1 MKISHHELAAFIPLL
16 KDDTPKTLL
25 HIGCGQANPERLPEC
40 FKVGTWKELTLD
52 IDPRVQPDIVATITD
67 MTPVAADS
75 VDAVWSSHNLEHL
88 EGYQVHTAMQEIHRV
103 LKPGGFVLIT
113 LPDVQK
119 ICQIIANGGLEE
131 VLYRSPVGPITPL
144 DVLFGHQD
152 SIARG
157 NTYMAHRTAFDA
169 ARLSE
174 QLHKTGFNEI
184 RVRKGNAFD
193 LWAVALKEI

>member
-40 FKVGTWKELTLD
+40 FKKGTWQEVTLD
-52 IDPRVQPDIVATITD
+52 IDPRVEPSIVASITD
-67 MTPVAADS
+67 MHPVMDGS
-75 VDAVWSSHNLEHL
+75 IDAVWSSHNLEHL
-88 EGYQVHTAMQEIHRV
+88 EGPMVPKALNEIHRV

-113 LPDVQK
+113 LPDIQK

-131 VLYRSPVGPITPL
+131 VLYHAPVGPITAL

-157 NTYMAHRTAFDA
+157 NHFMAHRTGFDA
-169 ARLSE
+169 ARLRAL
-174 QLHKTGFNEI
+174 LHKSGFKEI
-184 RVRKGNAFD
+184 RIRKGNALD
-193 LWAVALKEI
+193 LWALGLK

>member
-1 MKISHHELAAFIPLL
+1 MKISHHELSAFIPLL
-16 KDDTPKTLL
+16 KDDNPKTLL
-25 HIGCGQANPERLPEC
+25 HIGCGQANPERLPDC
-40 FKVGTWKELTLD
+40 FKNGTWQEITLD
-52 IDPRVQPDIVATITD
+52 IDPRVEPSIVASITD
-67 MTPVAADS
+67 MNPVKDGS
-75 VDAVWSSHNLEHL
+75 IDAVWSSHNLEHL
-88 EGYQVHTAMQEIHRV
+88 EGYAVPKAMKEIHRV

-113 LPDVQK
+113 LPDIQK
-119 ICQIIANGGLEE
+119 ICQIIANGSLEE

-157 NTYMAHRTAFDA
+157 NHFMAHRTGFDA
-169 ARLSE
+169 ARLSD

-193 LWAVALKEI
+193 LWAIALK